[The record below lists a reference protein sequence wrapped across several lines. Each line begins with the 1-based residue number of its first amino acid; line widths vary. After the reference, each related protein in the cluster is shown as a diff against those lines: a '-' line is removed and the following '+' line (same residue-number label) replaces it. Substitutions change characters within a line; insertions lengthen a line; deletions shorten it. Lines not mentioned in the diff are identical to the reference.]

1 MPAAFLKY
9 FKDLGETQV
18 YITSFDGSTGRI
30 YPISVWKQNESV
42 FETAGVSDS
51 SEDAEDVLALA
62 NYYGED
68 SDIDS
73 AGKILLPTTLR
84 REMSVEGEQVWM
96 DYAKGRINFY
106 SDAVYK
112 ARLAKARE
120 DVAAKVKKL
129 SALGLR

>member
-1 MPAAFLKY
+1 MAFLKY

-30 YPISVWKQNESV
+30 YPISVWKQNELV
-42 FETAGVSDS
+42 FDGAGVTES
-51 SEDAEDVLALA
+51 SQDAEDVLVLA

-68 SDIDS
+68 SEVDS

-84 REMSVEGEQVWM
+84 REMKVEGQQVWM
-96 DYAKGRINFY
+96 DYSKGRINFY
-106 SDAVYK
+106 SDAVYT